1 MNGLQEIQDNYNT
14 LGEQNPKNWSDIR
27 FRVTLSDGTVLPAS
41 YLRLNDQPIG
51 EWDLTSATAD
61 DSAAMR
67 DLLELSAKMRLILD
81 LPAPL
86 FHPTLDLP
94 AYVFK
99 NGDVKVESFIQK

>member
-41 YLRLNDQPIG
+41 YLRLDDQPIG

-61 DSAAMR
+61 D
-67 DLLELSAKMRLILD
+67 SAKMRLILD